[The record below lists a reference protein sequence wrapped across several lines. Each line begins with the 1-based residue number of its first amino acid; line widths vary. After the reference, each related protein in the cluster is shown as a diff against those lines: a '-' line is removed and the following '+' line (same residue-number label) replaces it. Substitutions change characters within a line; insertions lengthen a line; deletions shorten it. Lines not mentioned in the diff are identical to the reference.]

1 MKRYILIILATLGLS
16 ACAEKIDETNSPL
29 GKGELETSYIAVSLK
44 SDSMD
49 TRSDNDDY
57 DRGIPE
63 ERAVKNAYIF
73 FFQNG
78 QPFTVTDNG
87 SEITP
92 NGAKNYLKV
101 NLSGEN
107 PDMPNVSDIKNN
119 VLVLRNY
126 KGEYPD
132 QIVAVLNWEP
142 QAYIYTLSDIRR
154 VVTSVGN
161 DTNGYVMSNSVYVD
175 SAGQMVDA
183 VAITEANIGKSAE
196 EAEENPVSIYVERI
210 GAKVVLTTDKTDN
223 LYSVGKNIE
232 GKDIYAKI
240 LNWELYNDHEKS
252 YLLKNIDGYK
262 DWGGE
267 DFGFSQWNDAVWF
280 RSYWANSLYLITPF
294 PNNSFS
300 WDDDVKNHRPG
311 ENSRTY
317 CGENTKQ
324 VDDRNYTNPIDIRTK
339 VIVKARLVESDGTTP
354 VEVTNWY
361 GHDYLGEE
369 TLLEQ
374 VANSLK
380 LSYYYSVDNGITFI
394 GMKPEDIKC
403 VARNPEEEN
412 AYEVYFQ
419 LNDDPINNATV
430 KTWYKYSNG
439 QYVKYDDIESLNSE
453 LSIVQP
459 ALVYKSGMTYYYTDI
474 KHLGKS
480 GTPTEYGVV
489 RNHVYKINITSI
501 NGYGTPYYDGDIKYL
516 KPEKPKDI
524 VTFVAAQIHILSWR
538 VVSDGYDF

>member
-16 ACAEKIDETNSPL
+16 ACAEKIDVTNSPL

-63 ERAVKNAYIF
+63 ERAVKNAYVF

-78 QPFTVTDNG
+78 QPFIVTDNG

-154 VVTSVGN
+154 VISSVGN

-223 LYSVGKNIE
+223 LYPVGKNIE

-262 DWGGE
+262 DWDGE

-339 VIVKARLVESDGTTP
+339 VIVKARLVESDGITP

-403 VARNPEEEN
+403 VARNPEDEN

-419 LNDDPINNATV
+419 LNDDPTNDATV

-439 QYVKYDDIESLNSE
+439 QYLKYDDIESLNSE

-474 KHLGKS
+474 KHFGKS

>member
-154 VVTSVGN
+154 VVSSVGN
-161 DTNGYVMSNSVYVD
+161 DTNGYVMSNSAYVD

-280 RSYWANSLYLITPF
+280 RSYWANSLNLITPF

-300 WDDDVKNHRPG
+300 WNDDVKNHRPG

>member
-78 QPFTVTDNG
+78 QPFIVTDNG

-154 VVTSVGN
+154 VVSSVGN

-183 VAITEANIGKSAE
+183 VAITEANIGKSAG

-453 LSIVQP
+453 LSIVQS

>member
-154 VVTSVGN
+154 VVSSVGN

-183 VAITEANIGKSAE
+183 VAITEANIGKSSE

-262 DWGGE
+262 DWSGE

-280 RSYWANSLYLITPF
+280 RSYWANSLNLITPF

-300 WDDDVKNHRPG
+300 WNDDVKNHRPG

>member
-16 ACAEKIDETNSPL
+16 ACAEKIDVTNSPL

-63 ERAVKNAYIF
+63 ERAVKNAYVF

-78 QPFTVTDNG
+78 QPFIVTDNG

-154 VVTSVGN
+154 VVSSVGN

-196 EAEENPVSIYVERI
+196 EAEESPISIYVERI

-223 LYSVGKNIE
+223 LYPVGKNIE

-262 DWGGE
+262 DWDGE

-317 CGENTKQ
+317 CGENTKP

-369 TLLEQ
+369 SLLEQ

-380 LSYYYSVDNGITFI
+380 LSYCYSVDNGITFI
-394 GMKPEDIKC
+394 GMTPEDIKC
-403 VARNPEEEN
+403 VARNPEDEN

-419 LNDDPINNATV
+419 LNDDPTNDATV

-439 QYVKYDDIESLNSE
+439 QYLKYDDIESLNSE
-453 LSIVQP
+453 LSFVQP

-501 NGYGTPYYDGDIKYL
+501 NGYGTPYYDADIKYL

>member
-16 ACAEKIDETNSPL
+16 ACAEKIDVTNSPL

-63 ERAVKNAYIF
+63 ERAVKNAYVF

-78 QPFTVTDNG
+78 QPFIVTDNG

-154 VVTSVGN
+154 VVSSVGN

-403 VARNPEEEN
+403 VARNPEDEN

-474 KHLGKS
+474 KHFGKS

>member
-154 VVTSVGN
+154 VVSSVGN

-183 VAITEANIGKSAE
+183 VAITEANIGKSSE

-280 RSYWANSLYLITPF
+280 RSYWANSLNLITPF

-300 WDDDVKNHRPG
+300 WNDDVKNHRPG

>member
-16 ACAEKIDETNSPL
+16 ACAEKIDVTNSPL

-154 VVTSVGN
+154 VVSSVGN